1 MLKMTGSSV
10 MPISSLIGSGSAL
23 GRVGVPVAKSQAL
36 YAQFEHVYGVPTE
49 GGVRIDRAR
58 ILDALID
65 EMSSARKSRG
75 LPALPRESS
84 AGLNREQLESA
95 IGRYQR
101 EIKAAIDA
109 PAAPYRPRP
118 SIPRA
123 LAFSVAV

>member
-1 MLKMTGSSV
+1 MLNMTGSSI
-10 MPISSLIGSGSAL
+10 MPISSFIGSGSAL
-23 GRVGVPVAKSQAL
+23 GRVGVPVAKSQAI

-65 EMSSARKSRG
+65 EMSAARKARG
-75 LPALPRESS
+75 LPTLPRENSS
-84 AGLNREQLESA
+84 GLNREQLESA

-101 EIKAAIDA
+101 DIKAAIDA

-118 SIPRA
+118 SLPRA
-123 LAFSVAV
+123 LAFSISG